1 MQQGECRKKKKQ
13 VDGYHT
19 GNVPECILVEYA
31 SSGPLTPIHRAQSG
45 KQTAAAAA
53 MQGDS
58 TVISAIKYYTGVSG
72 LSSEKERWPAGSPES
87 NSCCRIDFFL

>member
-1 MQQGECRKKKKQ
+1 MNAEKKKKKQ
-13 VDGYHT
+13 VDGHHT
-19 GNVPECILVEYA
+19 GNVPDAFSSNTA

-45 KQTAAAAA
+45 KQTAAAAAAAA

-72 LSSEKERWPAGSPES
+72 LSSEKARWPAGSPE
-87 NSCCRIDFFL
+87 